1 MILEQIGIELSKE
14 NNSDLM
20 IDYNIKKNKLKNLEI
35 YLEKLKINYSTFKD
49 LFTYRANVLNNLSI

>member
-14 NNSDLM
+14 NDSDLM
-20 IDYNIKKNKLKNLEI
+20 IDYNIKTNKLKNLEI

-49 LFTYRANVLNNLSI
+49 LFTYRANVLNDLSI